1 MPSNHLVLCGPLL
14 LLPSIFISNRVL
26 SNESA
31 LCIRWPTYWSYSLS
45 FSPSNEYSVLISFKI
60 DWFDVLA
67 FQGTLKSL
75 FQHHSLKASILLH
88 SDFFMVQLSHPYMI
102 TRKTIVLTIQIFIVK
117 VTSLLL
123 NTLYRFVTTFLPRSK
138 CLLIS
143 WLQSLSAG
151 ILESKKIKFLTV
163 SIVSP
168 SICHEV
174 MWADAKNLSF
184 LNQEH
189 HLGSPNLQI
198 MPHMGT
204 ETTTLVL
211 LASSSNQHS

>member
-102 TRKTIVLTIQIFIVK
+102 ARKTIVLTIQIFIVK

-123 NTLYRFVTTFLPRSK
+123 NTLDRFVTTFLPRSK

-143 WLQSLSAG
+143 RLQSLSAG
-151 ILESKKIKFLTV
+151 ILESKKIKSLTV

-174 MWADAKNLSF
+174 M
-184 LNQEH
+184 
-189 HLGSPNLQI
+189 
-198 MPHMGT
+198 
-204 ETTTLVL
+204 
-211 LASSSNQHS
+211 